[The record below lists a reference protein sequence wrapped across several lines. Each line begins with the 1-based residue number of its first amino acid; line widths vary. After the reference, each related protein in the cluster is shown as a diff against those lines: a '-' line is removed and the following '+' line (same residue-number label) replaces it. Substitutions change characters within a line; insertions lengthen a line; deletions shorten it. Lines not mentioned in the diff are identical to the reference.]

1 MDAYAGRRVHDC
13 ADPQLRLDG
22 GVQDS
27 FLLLQV
33 EHKAQFREGQARRPS
48 QTEQRVVEVYGVTAQ
63 PPVMGGT

>member
-1 MDAYAGRRVHDC
+1 MDANTGRRVHDC

-22 GVQDS
+22 GVQDG

-33 EHKAQFREGQARRPS
+33 QHEAQFREGQARRPS
-48 QTEQRVVEVYGVTAQ
+48 QTEQCVVEVHSVTAK